1 MIYYGIPSYKRAFQS
16 KTIDYLSS
24 IGVPRERILLSLQ
37 NEDDVREYTAKGFAD
52 KATIIQ
58 CEGYCVSDNRNN
70 ILDYAE
76 RNNVKRLL
84 MLDDDVSGIDVLN
97 KDQYFRIN
105 NEAQLEELFDFAD
118 KNNAPI
124 WGTYPLKNA
133 MYQKMKVRLRCIF
146 IGTCIGFTDMSLR
159 FDNTIR
165 VKEDYEL
172 CLRVING
179 MRNSIRFDHIAV
191 VASHKSKGGCED
203 DWAAG
208 ESAKATQEL
217 LRRYAGLIREN
228 PRRKGEILMNNIG

>member
-24 IGVPRERILLSLQ
+24 MGVPRERIILSLQ
-37 NEDDVREYTAKGFAD
+37 NEDDVKEYTAKGFAD
-52 KATIIQ
+52 KSIIIQ

-76 RNNVKRLL
+76 RNGIKRLL
-84 MLDDDVSGIDVLN
+84 MLDDDVSGIDILN
-97 KDQYFRIN
+97 GGKYFRVN
-105 NEAQLEELFDFAD
+105 NEAQLEQLFDFAD
-118 KNNAPI
+118 KHNAPI

-133 MYQKMKVRLRCIF
+133 MFQKMQIKLRCIF

-172 CLRVING
+172 CLRVISSR
-179 MRNSIRFDHIAV
+179 RNSIRFDHIAV
-191 VASHKSKGGCED
+191 VASHKSIGGCAD

-217 LRRYAGLIREN
+217 LRRYEGLIREN
-228 PRRKGEILMNNIG
+228 PKRRGEILMNNIG